1 MSTMTNQV
9 TLLLPTLGKMK
20 VEIGEDGVE
29 VIKTAEPPSA
39 GPLVNQRQKKYLYL
53 ARKNQR
59 ERR

>member
-1 MSTMTNQV
+1 
-9 TLLLPTLGKMK
+9 MK